1 MMMELFAALSG
12 AGIVIGRMLNA
23 QASNY
28 VGVSR
33 STFNNYWVG
42 FLSCLLALLLA
53 GCGFSLPRNIGGPFM
68 YLGGALGVGIVMI
81 SSLAALKL
89 PALRMTLIVFVSQ
102 MAAALL
108 LDAWVSG
115 AFSLPR
121 AIGCALVLAG
131 FVVISLGGGK
141 ASLSQE
147 KV

>member
-1 MMMELFAALSG
+1 MMELFAALSG
-12 AGIVIGRMLNA
+12 AGIVVGRMLNA

-28 VGVSR
+28 VGIGR

-53 GCGFSLPRNIGGPFM
+53 GCGFSLPRDIGGPFM
-68 YLGGALGVGIVMI
+68 YLGGALGVGVVMI
-81 SSLAALKL
+81 SSMVALRL

-115 AFSLPR
+115 AFSMPR

-131 FVVISLGGGK
+131 FAVISLGGEK
-141 ASLSQE
+141 SILPVE

>member
-1 MMMELFAALSG
+1 MMELFAALSG

-23 QASNY
+23 QASNHI
-28 VGVSR
+28 GISR

-42 FLSCLLALLLA
+42 FLSCLAALLLA
-53 GCGFSLPRNIGGPFM
+53 GSGFNLPQGIGGPFM

-81 SSLAALKL
+81 SSLVALKI

-115 AFSLPR
+115 AFSPYR

-131 FVVISLGGGK
+131 FTVLSLGGDK
-141 ASLSQE
+141 ATLSNK